1 VTSLGLN
8 VIHPLHAT
16 LTRMNDA
23 ENKKLDQLIVM
34 LADLEATFGDRFDK
48 IDDRLSK
55 HDRRLET
62 VADRLPAVEKKISGI
77 DRRLTKDETLA
88 HLFHKLSDM
97 FSTTGRAKHPEHTAE

>member
-1 VTSLGLN
+1 MTSLGLN

-48 IDDRLSK
+48 IDDRFSK

-62 VADRLPAVEKKISGI
+62 VADRLLAVEKRSAA
-77 DRRLTKDETLA
+77 LTAVSPRTK
-88 HLFHKLSDM
+88 
-97 FSTTGRAKHPEHTAE
+97 PWHTYFTN